1 MENIILEQ
9 INSLENTLNFQSR
22 KIHILENHLKLLSKF
37 ENKKLSEDEQFEKQI
52 ILSQYY
58 GRN

>member
-9 INSLENTLNFQSR
+9 INSLENTLNFQAR

>member
-1 MENIILEQ
+1 MKNIILEQ
-9 INSLENTLNFQSR
+9 IKSLENTLNFQAQ